1 MKGIRKLTGL
11 IVALML
17 CVGLLAACGGTTETT
32 KYALT
37 VNGGTGGGSYDTGTQ
52 VTATA
57 TVPDGKAF
65 VAWLEGETEVSTA
78 NPYTFTLSKNT
89 TLTATFTPADDN
101 GGEETNLTKLVVS
114 NNMTYDKT
122 TKLLRWTTARGV
134 SYEITIKDPSGTVV
148 DTYIVTTDSILND
161 LNLSSLNWAELPDT
175 LTAVVIAKGDGVTTA
190 DSDPKEITL
199 ANNIKN
205 DRMQAFATWETG
217 TDGRSGFRAKVST
230 SLSIGESFR
239 PSVNE
244 ITAVDIKASETPNKS
259 IVTVFGTYIQGGSI
273 SWGKVAYEI
282 DTVAGATYQDKLND
296 VSSKIVAG
304 NIVEDSNKFMV
315 IGNLNTHVMKDL
327 SAGRILPSELIGYVK
342 IITDNVSDM
351 TKSGNNYYISFG
363 GLVDMGGG
371 QYFNIMYDG
380 HLVNSSSL
388 TLNSVSSRISDGDGT
403 ITLNSKETYTG
414 TAEFMAL
421 KDEYK
426 AWL

>member
-57 TVPDGKAF
+57 TVPSGKAF

-89 TLTATFTPADDN
+89 TLTATFTTADDK

-122 TKLLRWTTARGV
+122 TKLLRWIAIRGV

-148 DTYIVTTDSILND
+148 DTYIVTTDSTLND

-282 DTVAGATYQDKLND
+282 DAVAGATYQDKLND
-296 VSSKIVAG
+296 VSSKITAG
-304 NIVEDSNKFMV
+304 NIVEDSNKFTV
-315 IGNLNTHVMKDL
+315 IGNVDFLTVLIGNNHM
-327 SAGRILPSELIGYVK
+327 PSELIGYK
-342 IITDNVSDM
+342 EIITDNVSQM

-363 GLVDMGGG
+363 GLIDMGGG
-371 QYFNIMYDG
+371 QYSDVMYDG
-380 HLVNSSSL
+380 HLIESGSL
-388 TLNSVSSRISDGDGT
+388 TLNNVCARILSGLGT

-414 TAEFMAL
+414 TADFMAL